1 VFIATNTP
9 FARDFSASQAWQEGA
24 NLAPKGTGG
33 VLPDRF
39 LNSPS
44 AFMATLRRLRGL
56 RLRLTLCRIDLPL
69 GGGAALKVMSALEDR
84 ALILG
89 AAPNGA
95 FVALL
100 IRSPGLTD
108 EEACQAIV
116 RRLDS
121 ALAQV
126 SEAPA
131 AAAIKIA
138 FAHRWAD
145 AMSDGVSL
153 LSEVSG
159 AMGKPL
165 ACLRRLHEPSPLI
178 A

>member
-9 FARDFSASQAWQEGA
+9 FARAFSASQAWQDSTDLG
-24 NLAPKGTGG
+24 PRGTVGL
-33 VLPDRF
+33 VPDRF

-69 GGGAALKVMSALEDR
+69 GGGAALKVISALEDR

-108 EEACQAIV
+108 EDACRAIV

-121 ALAQV
+121 ALSRV
-126 SEAPA
+126 PDAPA
-131 AAAIKIA
+131 AASIKVA

-159 AMGKPL
+159 ALGQPL
-165 ACLRRLHEPSPLI
+165 ACHRTLHEPSPLI